1 MAPDMSEKILIFGNG
16 QIGNLYL
23 KYFQKQGWEAQIAQT
38 DITDFSSVEK
48 QIIAFSPTVVIN
60 TAAKTNLEWCAN
72 NKLEAFQV
80 NVLGADNIAKVC
92 DQQGIYFIHFSSGC
106 IFESKDEF
114 DAKSEESEPAPAAY
128 YSWTKVWSEQ
138 IVKFGRSQ
146 DFKYL
151 ILRPRQPISSE
162 VNYKNMLVKLLT
174 FTKFVDSPNTGTVLE
189 DLLDWTQKLIS
200 RRVTGTLNVANS
212 GFSSPY
218 KIAQLLRTH
227 ILPELPI
234 ELISKQE
241 LDKLTPNRRVDTI
254 LDVSKLEGI
263 VGSVNSYEQALE
275 NTIKR
280 LAANF
285 KTLSKESIKQ
295 QLELTIAQSKTRTV
309 TNNVWEKLIERA
321 QA

>member
-1 MAPDMSEKILIFGNG
+1 
-16 QIGNLYL
+16 
-23 KYFQKQGWEAQIAQT
+23 
-38 DITDFSSVEK
+38 
-48 QIIAFSPTVVIN
+48 
-60 TAAKTNLEWCAN
+60 
-72 NKLEAFQV
+72 
-80 NVLGADNIAKVC
+80 
-92 DQQGIYFIHFSSGC
+92 
-106 IFESKDEF
+106 
-114 DAKSEESEPAPAAY
+114 
-128 YSWTKVWSEQ
+128 
-138 IVKFGRSQ
+138 
-146 DFKYL
+146 
-151 ILRPRQPISSE
+151 
-162 VNYKNMLVKLLT
+162 MLVKLLT

-189 DLLDWTQKLIS
+189 DLLDWTTQLIAK
-200 RRVTGTLNVANS
+200 RVTGTLNVANS

-280 LAANF
+280 LADNF
-285 KTLSKESIKQ
+285 RALPSATLKE
-295 QLELTIAQSKTRTV
+295 QLELTIAQSRTRTV
-309 TNNVWEKLIERA
+309 TNDVWEKLIERA